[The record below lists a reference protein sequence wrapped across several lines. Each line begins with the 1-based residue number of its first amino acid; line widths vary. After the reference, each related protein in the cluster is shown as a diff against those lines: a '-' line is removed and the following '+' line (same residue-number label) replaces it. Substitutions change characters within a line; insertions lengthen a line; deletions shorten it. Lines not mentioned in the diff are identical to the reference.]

1 MPRPRISFLSIVTG
15 GRKPCT
21 ALDALTACLILP
33 DRRICGMPETRS
45 RAMQANGSLSSAN
58 ALSGTSMSMPS
69 MKAPS
74 ATTDPLNMNL

>member
-1 MPRPRISFLSIVTG
+1 
-15 GRKPCT
+15 
-21 ALDALTACLILP
+21 
-33 DRRICGMPETRS
+33 MPETRS